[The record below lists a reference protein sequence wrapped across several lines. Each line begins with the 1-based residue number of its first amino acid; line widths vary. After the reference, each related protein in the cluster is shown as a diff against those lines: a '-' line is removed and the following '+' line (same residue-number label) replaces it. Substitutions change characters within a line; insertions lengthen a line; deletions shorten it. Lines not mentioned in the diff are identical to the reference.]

1 MKKGYKERFEELN
14 EQLTRFNL
22 PVVDCSRKI
31 VQMMEKH
38 RINLIQEAKEKGVCC
53 ENIKVSL
60 SRLDLPVPFCI
71 SM

>member
-38 RINLIQEAKEKGVCC
+38 RINLIQEAKENRVCC
-53 ENIKVSL
+53 ENIKLSL
-60 SRLDLPVPFCI
+60 CRLDLPVPFCI